1 MYVMTIPIQRAP
13 MEQWTVRLQN
23 QFIIIINERTKMD
36 NICDDNT
43 DVTNE
48 KTKMDNACDDNT
60 DTKNEKPKMDNVCDD
75 NTDLKNEKPIWI
87 MKVLLMLLQRIMMEQ
102 SQGILSHVEQ
112 HDEL

>member
-1 MYVMTIPIQRAP
+1 
-13 MEQWTVRLQN
+13 
-23 QFIIIINERTKMD
+23 MD
-36 NICDDNT
+36 NVCNDNT
-43 DVTNE
+43 DVKNV
-48 KTKMDNACDDNT
+48 KTKVDNVSDDET
-60 DTKNEKPKMDNVCDD
+60 DSKNEKPKMDNGCDD

>member
-1 MYVMTIPIQRAP
+1 MYYR
-13 MEQWTVRLQN
+13 
-23 QFIIIINERTKMD
+23 
-36 NICDDNT
+36 CDIKDVYNDNT
-43 DVTNE
+43 DVKNV

-60 DTKNEKPKMDNVCDD
+60 DSKNEKTKMDNACYD
-75 NTDLKNEKPIWI
+75 NTDSENEKPIWI